1 MNYRLTITNTLHD
14 SLWGISDLVNDLDKP
29 LEECQSKIFDLLME
43 DYLAAIDGASFEIV
57 EDDRRDDLQAQ
68 NEQLLAQ
75 LARLEE
81 MEYALD
87 AGNTE
92 RSKIDPEALRVWL
105 HYVHT
110 GERDMPGIGYLVTL
124 EASE

>member
-87 AGNTE
+87 AGNT
-92 RSKIDPEALRVWL
+92 
-105 HYVHT
+105 
-110 GERDMPGIGYLVTL
+110 
-124 EASE
+124 